1 MTIVDT
7 TGIHFLPVR
16 WCGCAGAASHT
27 SQLLDCGL
35 YPASQRAARTCFTF
49 TVLDD
54 FLLDNLECKTTA
66 MNYYRRLRRVTD
78 PVFPHEVPDR
88 YLELLRVSREWTLLQ
103 AKKEHGYGRPGVGFR
118 ETADDR
124 DYLYA
129 RTYVMDGNFHA
140 EQMRMRNPGNDV
152 PLMPGKMFMVNPG
165 PYEDHLLVAKE
176 VKMPST
182 CHDHKAVSQANAD
195 RHKLAVTGIGATS
208 CARHG
213 CFVPHSVVNFQKG
226 ERQMNMDYSLS
237 NALGYQSKGLTH
249 VYLCYD
255 IVCQYHV
262 YLDKR
267 FAGNPHLHMPSGLVL
282 YKCIGLFH
290 VHGHQAVCEVRHSLT
305 FTKGAG
311 EVDGEIIETQWSTT
325 NRISGST
332 RTMSTSHRQETLDR
346 HMNDWNWKKMI
357 TMVASLRRK
366 IKANR
371 PLLAE
376 MKQDLLAK
384 ESGLNAETLQSWK
397 RELNI
402 AQRRRLTNVKA
413 MDKYLVKKP
422 ILPTQTDLLVQL
434 TEAEGNGGRIVGT
447 AEWIAEGL
455 KLEELQLT
463 IRRDV
468 KQQGEK
474 ITKPQ
479 QLKLAQR
486 RKALETRIRRFHR
499 QANAISHRA
508 DWGVDESEAD
518 DEEWEDEGPVV
529 AREPHGPWSMF
540 TSRPKLPHSE
550 NMAEQTP
557 LGLPSNLSP
566 VVFDDE
572 SLKRLAEQEL
582 TLRRGQANDA
592 LHQLRLLLGHKS
604 FQFRT
609 SIRHGKS
616 NTKRTRAFTTMNK
629 LDRAVS
635 IHASI
640 YRRCRAAMVVLGLS
654 EEEQLKYQRLSKEDL
669 NVTTAI
675 AEPNKPGQRHKST
688 SWIWNIDVG
697 GDLDRN
703 DTLSIIHRIHWFHAR
718 SKVDR
723 LEEEA
728 GILRREL
735 DSVGRYFSHHAEM
748 WRDRAIQ
755 HPGDDYAGFAPY
767 CRKRAAMYDRLYRD
781 AQQTYRDVYADPNIF
796 T

>member
-103 AKKEHGYGRPGVGFR
+103 AKKEHGYGPAWRGVPGDGDLANFCAACPQPGVNIPH
-118 ETADDR
+118 EWQADDR
-124 DYLYA
+124 DAGSYLYA

-176 VKMPST
+176 VKMVSFTTRAITLGPVLTSGQPST

-255 IVCQYHV
+255 IICQYHV

-267 FAGNPHLHMPSGLVL
+267 GLVL

-290 VHGHQAVCEVRHSLT
+290 VHGHQAVCEHPDD
-305 FTKGAG
+305 
-311 EVDGEIIETQWSTT
+311 VDV
-325 NRISGST
+325 
-332 RTMSTSHRQETLDR
+332 HRQETLDR

-376 MKQDLLAK
+376 MKQDLSAK

-402 AQRRRLTNVKA
+402 AQRRRLTN
-413 MDKYLVKKP
+413 
-422 ILPTQTDLLVQL
+422 TDLLVQL

>member
-1 MTIVDT
+1 
-7 TGIHFLPVR
+7 
-16 WCGCAGAASHT
+16 
-27 SQLLDCGL
+27 
-35 YPASQRAARTCFTF
+35 
-49 TVLDD
+49 
-54 FLLDNLECKTTA
+54 
-66 MNYYRRLRRVTD
+66 
-78 PVFPHEVPDR
+78 
-88 YLELLRVSREWTLLQ
+88 
-103 AKKEHGYGRPGVGFR
+103 
-118 ETADDR
+118 
-124 DYLYA
+124 
-129 RTYVMDGNFHA
+129 
-140 EQMRMRNPGNDV
+140 
-152 PLMPGKMFMVNPG
+152 
-165 PYEDHLLVAKE
+165 
-176 VKMPST
+176 
-182 CHDHKAVSQANAD
+182 
-195 RHKLAVTGIGATS
+195 
-208 CARHG
+208 
-213 CFVPHSVVNFQKG
+213 
-226 ERQMNMDYSLS
+226 
-237 NALGYQSKGLTH
+237 
-249 VYLCYD
+249 
-255 IVCQYHV
+255 
-262 YLDKR
+262 
-267 FAGNPHLHMPSGLVL
+267 
-282 YKCIGLFH
+282 
-290 VHGHQAVCEVRHSLT
+290 
-305 FTKGAG
+305 
-311 EVDGEIIETQWSTT
+311 
-325 NRISGST
+325 
-332 RTMSTSHRQETLDR
+332 
-346 HMNDWNWKKMI
+346 
-357 TMVASLRRK
+357 
-366 IKANR
+366 
-371 PLLAE
+371 
-376 MKQDLLAK
+376 
-384 ESGLNAETLQSWK
+384 
-397 RELNI
+397 
-402 AQRRRLTNVKA
+402 
-413 MDKYLVKKP
+413 
-422 ILPTQTDLLVQL
+422 
-434 TEAEGNGGRIVGT
+434 
-447 AEWIAEGL
+447 
-455 KLEELQLT
+455 
-463 IRRDV
+463 
-468 KQQGEK
+468 
-474 ITKPQ
+474 
-479 QLKLAQR
+479 
-486 RKALETRIRRFHR
+486 
-499 QANAISHRA
+499 
-508 DWGVDESEAD
+508 
-518 DEEWEDEGPVV
+518 
-529 AREPHGPWSMF
+529 MF

-703 DTLSIIHRIHWFHAR
+703 DTLSISEQYTPCVSAICLTGIIVHRIHWFHAR

-767 CRKRAAMYDRLYRD
+767 CRKCAAMYDHLYRD